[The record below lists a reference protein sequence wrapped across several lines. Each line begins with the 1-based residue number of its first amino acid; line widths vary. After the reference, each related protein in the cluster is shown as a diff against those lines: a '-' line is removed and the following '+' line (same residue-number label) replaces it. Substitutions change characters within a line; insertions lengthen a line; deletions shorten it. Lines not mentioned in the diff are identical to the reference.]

1 MKIIFNKKLIA
12 ITLVSVS
19 VFANAS
25 SLSDYMSIVTEPSYL
40 LLSLLSCGLIAL
52 SRLRQI

>member
-1 MKIIFNKKLIA
+1 MKIIFNKKIIA
-12 ITLVSVS
+12 ITLVSIS
-19 VFANAS
+19 VFANAN
-25 SLSDYMSIVTEPSYL
+25 SLSDYINIVTEPSYL